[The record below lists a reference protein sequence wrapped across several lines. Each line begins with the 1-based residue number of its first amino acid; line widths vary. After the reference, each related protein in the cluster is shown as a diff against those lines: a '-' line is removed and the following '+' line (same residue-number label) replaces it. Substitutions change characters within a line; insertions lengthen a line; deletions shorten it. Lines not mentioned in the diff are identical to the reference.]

1 MFSVTQIRFANA
13 LKKIILLF
21 YKERGKDGRV

>member
-13 LKKIILLF
+13 LKIILLL